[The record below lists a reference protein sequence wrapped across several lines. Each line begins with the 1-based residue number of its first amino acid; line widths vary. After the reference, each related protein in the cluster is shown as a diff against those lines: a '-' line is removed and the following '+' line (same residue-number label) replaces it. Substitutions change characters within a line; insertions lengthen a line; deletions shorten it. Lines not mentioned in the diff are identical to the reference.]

1 MTDTERVLRVLIH
14 DARTPIGVAQGYVRL
29 LREERLQTPE
39 ERERALSRAMDALG
53 RIARLCDDASGF
65 LASPNPEAPTTTIGA
80 SVLASLVEACIREA
94 RQSVHRKPIDAG
106 LRVRIG
112 TSGERLAEAIAHVLL
127 SIRPA
132 AGESAPRFYI
142 DVDTGTGTLRLLAM
156 PDDRQPP
163 AAGDAA
169 LAPFDGW
176 LAGGLIVPLAC
187 RVVEETGGR
196 LAQSGPAIV
205 VTFPVEAPA

>member
-29 LREERLQTPE
+29 LQEERLQTPE

-65 LASPNPEAPTTTIGA
+65 LASPNPETPTTTISA
-80 SVLASLVEACIREA
+80 AVLASLVEANIREA
-94 RQSVHRKPIDAG
+94 RQAVHRKPIDAD

-112 TSGERLAEAIAHVLL
+112 VSTEQLADAIARVLL
-127 SIRPA
+127 SIRH
-132 AGESAPRFYI
+132 AGEATPRFYI
-142 DVDTGTGTLRLLAM
+142 GVDPGAATLRLLAM
-156 PDDRQPP
+156 PDDRDPP
-163 AAGDAA
+163 PVDDASPT
-169 LAPFDGW
+169 PFDGW
-176 LAGGLIVPLAC
+176 RPGGLVVPLAC

-196 LAQSGPAIV
+196 LTQSGPAIV
-205 VTFPVEAPA
+205 VTLPVEGAA